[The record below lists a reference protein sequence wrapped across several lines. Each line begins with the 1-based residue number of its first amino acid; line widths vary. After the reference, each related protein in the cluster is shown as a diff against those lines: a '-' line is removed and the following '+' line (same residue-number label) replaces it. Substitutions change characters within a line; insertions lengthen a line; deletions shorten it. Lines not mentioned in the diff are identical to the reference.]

1 MSFGPN
7 PWQQAHWDARAAGN
21 FIGGGA
27 GSGLIVA
34 AAVAGAEGSLRAL
47 SMALAIG
54 LIGGGLL
61 CVWAEIGRP
70 WRAINV
76 LFNPRTS
83 WMSREAALAPL
94 VLGSAALAAAGVA
107 GADWVAALGALGFV
121 YCQAR
126 ILNAARGIPAWREP
140 LTVPLIVVSG
150 LAEGTGLY
158 AVLAA
163 GLGRPSAA
171 LCLALAALLALR
183 SAIAFGWRARV
194 ACRLGAPA
202 GAALKKCRV
211 ASRIAGPL
219 ALALALLATLNPLSA
234 GWVGAWQLVA
244 GASALAGG
252 AWFKL
257 LLVTRVAFNQGF
269 ALPHLP
275 VRGVRRQSGAAS

>member
-34 AAVAGAEGSLRAL
+34 AVAAGASGGLRTV
-47 SMALAIG
+47 ALALAMV

-94 VLGSAALAAAGVA
+94 VLGSAALGLAGVR
-107 GADWVAALGALGFV
+107 GAAWIAALAALGFL

-126 ILNAARGIPAWREP
+126 ILHAARGIPAWREP

-150 LAEGTGLY
+150 IVEGVGLY
-158 AVLAA
+158 AALAV

-171 LCLALAALLALR
+171 LCLGLAALLALR
-183 SAIAFGWRARV
+183 SGIAFAWRVRV
-194 ACRLGAPA
+194 ARQLRAPA
-202 GAALKKCRV
+202 ALRSALV
-211 ASRIAGPL
+211 ASRIAG
-219 ALALALLATLNPLSA
+219 ALALGVALLATLSPLSS
-234 GWVGAWQLVA
+234 GWVGATQLLA
-244 GASALAGG
+244 GVLALAGG
-252 AWFKL
+252 AWFKFVL
-257 LLVTRVAFNQGF
+257 ITRVAFNQGF
-269 ALPHLP
+269 VLPHLP
-275 VRGVRRQSGAAS
+275 VRGVRRESEVAP